1 MDYDNEYERMSQ
13 VLHESWDKMSQI
25 MFESSDINV
34 KKLAQGFCDEIERYD
49 SICKRRA
56 KITSSVQ
63 KKPIKSGWFRF
74 DVEVNMKDGN
84 VYHSTYEGSS
94 RSDIRKDIEDD
105 FPNMRNFTVLRSEDL
120 SDDYVYN
127 SRKPIKSSK
136 QIKDGDKITPE
147 MAKKFT
153 GWINDFQPINTTF
166 SYDLRRMIIEKG
178 IGVSFTPDASSS
190 YQFIIDPNRFD
201 EWLQL
206 AKRFCI
212 NIDTEFIKKRLNS
225 KDTNQFVGCRI
236 YL

>member
-1 MDYDNEYERMSQ
+1 MEFNNEIVQFVYDLTELKERLNNS
-13 VLHESWDKMSQI
+13 
-25 MFESSDINV
+25 
-34 KKLAQGFCDEIERYD
+34 GYD
-49 SICKRRA
+49 STYTTNAIIELRHQLNAIRKGKKVQSSCKL
-56 KITSSVQ
+56 
-63 KKPIKSGWFRF
+63 IKSGWFRF

-153 GWINDFQPINTTF
+153 GWINNFQPINTTF
-166 SYDLRRMIIEKG
+166 SYDLRRMVIEKG

-206 AKRFCI
+206 AKRFCV